1 MRVRRPARL
10 HRRKVKQQAS
20 DGGSTYMRRYYRKGF
35 ELVEKRFEQIET
47 RIEDIMKAMQRFVYW
62 TFGFIA
68 TASGI
73 VIVAIR
79 LL

>member
-1 MRVRRPARL
+1 
-10 HRRKVKQQAS
+10 
-20 DGGSTYMRRYYRKGF
+20 MRRYYRKGF